1 MAYTTIDD
9 GSAHFQTAEYTG
21 DGNSGR
27 TVTNGGNS
35 DLQPDWVWIKY
46 LTAGVSHVTY
56 DSSRGATKRL
66 YIDFA
71 STEATQ
77 SEGVQSF
84 DSDGFT
90 LGNAGASN
98 GNTIPFAAW
107 QWHANGGSTSSNTDG
122 SITSTVQAN
131 TDAGISILTY
141 TGTGSAATIGHGLGK
156 KPAWIIVKSRTT
168 SANWTVRHHKTT
180 NNYDFLSMNE
190 SDAATAND
198 SAWTQTDPTT
208 SVFSIGTAAAVNQN
222 TIGYIAYCFAEV
234 QGFSHFGLYYGNA
247 STNGPMVVTGFKPA
261 FLFVKSVGARN
272 WILFDGTRD
281 PGNLVN
287 EYVYS
292 NQSSAE
298 GQSSTNGYDF
308 LANGFRVRN
317 TYNDGNVDGE
327 KYLYMAFAKNPFV
340 TSVTGGSIPTTAR

>member
-27 TVTNGGNS
+27 TVTNSGNS
-35 DLQPDWVWIKY
+35 NLQPDWIWIKY

-90 LGNAGASN
+90 LGNASASN

-107 QWHANGGSTSSNTDG
+107 QWHANGGTTSSNTDG

-156 KPAWIIVKSRTT
+156 APAWIIVKSRTT
-168 SANWTVRHHKTT
+168 SANWTVRHHRTD
-180 NNYDFLSMNE
+180 NNYDFLSLNE
-190 SDAATAND
+190 SNAATAND
-198 SAWTQTDPTT
+198 GAWTQTDPTT
-208 SVFSIGTAAAVNQN
+208 SVFSIGTASAVNQSG
-222 TIGYIAYCFAEV
+222 IGYIAYCFSEI
-234 QGFSHFGLYYGNA
+234 QGFSKFGQYHGNG
-247 STNGPMVVTGFKPA
+247 SSDGSFVYTGFKPA
-261 FLFVKSVGARN
+261 FLLVKSVGARN
-272 WILFDGTRD
+272 WILFDSTRD
-281 PGNLVN
+281 SFNLVD
-287 EYVYS
+287 EYVYA

-298 GQSSTNGYDF
+298 AQSSTSGYDF
-308 LANGFRVRN
+308 LSNGFKARN
-317 TYNDGNVDGE
+317 TYNDGNVNHE
-327 KYLYMAFAKNPFV
+327 KYLFMAFAESPFV
-340 TSVTGGSIPTTAR
+340 TSSGVPNTAR